1 MKRILSI
8 GLILAISLTLL
19 AGCGGKDRVLYN
31 VKLSKYVD
39 LGDYKDIEVD
49 TSTEEFDEAY
59 QSVVDSDVESYDLY
73 KKKTEG
79 EVADGDTANIDY
91 VGKKDGVAFDG
102 GTAEG
107 YDLTIGSNSFIDG
120 FEDGLIGVAIG
131 STVDLNLTFPED
143 YGNEELNGA
152 AVVFTVTV
160 NYVKTD
166 EALTP
171 EEFYGDMDFDSVEDY
186 KADAEKRAVKNIL
199 LSQLKANSE
208 IKDYPTEDKEFL
220 LSATK
225 EMFINNYLS
234 SYGMDLETY
243 LGYAGQ
249 TEEEFD
255 NDMLENDIIPLMDE
269 QMLIYSVLDKAKL
282 TVTSEDITAEAEDI
296 ATEINQSS
304 VTAEKVKEYYGEYYL
319 EYLVVNEKV
328 LDHMYDNA
336 VIK

>member
-1 MKRILSI
+1 MTSYENQTKK
-8 GLILAISLTLL
+8 AITNKFIYE
-19 AGCGGKDRVLYN
+19 AM
-31 VKLSKYVD
+31 VD
-39 LGDYKDIEVD
+39 FLRHQLEVYFIE
-49 TSTEEFDEAY
+49 
-59 QSVVDSDVESYDLY
+59 
-73 KKKTEG
+73 
-79 EVADGDTANIDY
+79 N
-91 VGKKDGVAFDG
+91 
-102 GTAEG
+102 
-107 YDLTIGSNSFIDG
+107 
-120 FEDGLIGVAIG
+120 
-131 STVDLNLTFPED
+131 
-143 YGNEELNGA
+143 
-152 AVVFTVTV
+152 
-160 NYVKTD
+160 
-166 EALTP
+166 
-171 EEFYGDMDFDSVEDY
+171 

-296 ATEINQSS
+296 AAEINQSS